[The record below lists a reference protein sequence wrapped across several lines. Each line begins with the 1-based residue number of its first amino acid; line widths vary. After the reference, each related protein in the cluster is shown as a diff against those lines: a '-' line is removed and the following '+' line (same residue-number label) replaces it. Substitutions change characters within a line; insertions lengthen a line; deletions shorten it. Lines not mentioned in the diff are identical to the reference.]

1 MDLFREEK
9 EKAQIHQIRR
19 DKQGI
24 TINIE
29 VIEVVIKIYVYE
41 TF

>member
-1 MDLFREEK
+1 MGLFKGEK
-9 EKAQIHQIRR
+9 EKAEIHQIRR

-24 TINIE
+24 TINME
-29 VIEVVIKIYVYE
+29 VIEVVIKMYVYE

>member
-1 MDLFREEK
+1 MGLFKGEEEK
-9 EKAQIHQIRR
+9 AEIHQIRR
-19 DKQGI
+19 DKPGI

-29 VIEVVIKIYVYE
+29 VIEVVIKIYVCE